1 MNSQYNKFRNFKEV
15 VKMTVQILVDEIMD
29 GERVEITLAKYIG
42 LSLTK
47 KDVQIV
53 KNAVKKKDKQQI
65 YRAVQTILQK
75 PRNRKLLN

>member
-1 MNSQYNKFRNFKEV
+1 
-15 VKMTVQILVDEIMD
+15 MTVQIVVDEIMG
-29 GERVEITLAKYIG
+29 GERVEVTLAKYIG

-53 KNAVKKKDKQQI
+53 KNAVKKKDEQQI

>member
-1 MNSQYNKFRNFKEV
+1 M
-15 VKMTVQILVDEIMD
+15 MTVQILVDEIL
-29 GERVEITLAKYIG
+29 GGGKVEVTLAKYIG

-47 KDVQIV
+47 KDVLIV
-53 KNAVKKKDKQQI
+53 KNAVRKKDEQQV

>member
-1 MNSQYNKFRNFKEV
+1 MNSHYNKDRNLKEV
-15 VKMTVQILVDEIMD
+15 VKMTVQIVVDEIMD
-29 GERVEITLAKYIG
+29 GERVEVTLAKYIG

-53 KNAVKKKDKQQI
+53 KNAVKKRDEQQI

>member
-1 MNSQYNKFRNFKEV
+1 
-15 VKMTVQILVDEIMD
+15 MTIQIVVDEIL
-29 GERVEITLAKYIG
+29 GGGKIEVTLAKYIG

-53 KNAVKKKDKQQI
+53 KNAVKKKDEQQI
-65 YRAVQTILQK
+65 YHAVQTILQK

>member
-1 MNSQYNKFRNFKEV
+1 
-15 VKMTVQILVDEIMD
+15 MTVQILVDEIMD